1 MPESES
7 TSCCHARTLVKWEVV
22 SETLKEMGAQHL
34 NKATHFLRFGLLVQ
48 DEKEGQKQEKTCL

>member
-1 MPESES
+1 
-7 TSCCHARTLVKWEVV
+7 
-22 SETLKEMGAQHL
+22 MGAQHL